1 MPVRTRIFVL
11 LNGSKNNVF
20 TLRDNGPDHRR
31 LWLSV
36 CLTSSVGWYRENV
49 ATANLLFLLG
59 LLGLVIGAIFHVL
72 QSGFLTLFLRGFAD
86 IRHLFIRQS
95 KALQEENERLRSDES
110 LTAWKTSVFRHLK
123 VYTSGCGTGLVL
135 CSIVLMGIG

>member
-1 MPVRTRIFVL
+1 MISRFGITALIV
-11 LNGSKNNVF
+11 G
-20 TLRDNGPDHRR
+20 TLGFSYAAPH
-31 LWLSV
+31 LMY
-36 CLTSSVGWYRENV
+36 GRENL

-86 IRHLFIRQS
+86 IGQLFIRQS

-110 LTAWKTSVFRHLK
+110 LLAWKTSMFRQLK
-123 VYTSGCGTGLVL
+123 VYTSGCGTGLLL
-135 CSIVLMGIG
+135 CSIVLMGMS

>member
-1 MPVRTRIFVL
+1 MFFRFGITALIVGTFGYLYASPHL
-11 LNGSKNNVF
+11 LDG
-20 TLRDNGPDHRR
+20 
-31 LWLSV
+31 
-36 CLTSSVGWYRENV
+36 REHI

-72 QSGFLTLFLRGFAD
+72 QSGFLTLFLRGFVD
-86 IRHLFIRQS
+86 IGQLFIRQS

-135 CSIVLMGIG
+135 CSMVLMGIS

>member
-1 MPVRTRIFVL
+1 MFLRFGVTALIVGTFGYLHASPHL
-11 LNGSKNNVF
+11 LDG
-20 TLRDNGPDHRR
+20 H
-31 LWLSV
+31 
-36 CLTSSVGWYRENV
+36 ENV

-135 CSIVLMGIG
+135 CSMVLMGIS

>member
-1 MPVRTRIFVL
+1 MFLRFGITALIVGAFGYLYASPHL
-11 LNGSKNNVF
+11 L
-20 TLRDNGPDHRR
+20 DD
-31 LWLSV
+31 
-36 CLTSSVGWYRENV
+36 RENM

-110 LTAWKTSVFRHLK
+110 LTVWKTSVFRHLK

-135 CSIVLMGIG
+135 CSMVLMGIG